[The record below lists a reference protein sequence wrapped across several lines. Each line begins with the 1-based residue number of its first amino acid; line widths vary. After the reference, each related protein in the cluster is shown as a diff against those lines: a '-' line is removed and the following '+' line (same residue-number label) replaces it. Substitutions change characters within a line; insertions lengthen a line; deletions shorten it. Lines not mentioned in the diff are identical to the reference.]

1 MMERETMT
9 IPQKVPE
16 LLAPAGDMEALRCAV
31 QFGADA
37 VYLAGT
43 RFGMRSAPR
52 NFTLDELREAVR
64 FAHENGV
71 RVYLTCNTLPRNY
84 ELQEIEAFIPEA
96 ATCGID
102 AFIAT
107 DLGVL
112 RMLRRLAPQTEI
124 HISTQ
129 AGVTNY
135 ASANVLY
142 EMGARRIIPAR
153 EISLAEIA
161 EIKRNI
167 PPDMDVECFI
177 HGAICVSFS
186 GRCLLSNYMTNR
198 DSNRGECAQP
208 CRWTYNLVEERRP
221 GEFYPLGEDE
231 DGSYILNARDMCMI
245 RHIPELVEAGVSSF
259 KIEGRAKS
267 NYYVSVVVNAYRCAI
282 DGYLKN
288 PSPDYVPEQWIL
300 DEVYKVSHRE
310 YCTGFFFG
318 HPKDNAE
325 IFYDQIYRRY
335 CETVAEVLSYDGTYL
350 HLRQRNKFCV
360 GDEIEFLE
368 PGKPP
373 VTFKVPE
380 LLTEEGESVE
390 AVPHPMMLFK
400 MPMEK
405 AVVPGSIVRR
415 STGELLE
422 I

>member
-1 MMERETMT
+1 MT
-9 IPQKVPE
+9 IPKKIPE

-43 RFGMRSAPR
+43 KFGMRSGPR
-52 NFTLDELREAVR
+52 NFTLDELREAVD
-64 FAHENGV
+64 FCHNKGV
-71 RVYLTCNTLPRNY
+71 RVYLTCNTLPRND
-84 ELQEIEAFIPEA
+84 ELRELEAFLPEA
-96 ATCGID
+96 AGCGID

-112 RMLRRLAPQTEI
+112 RMLRTLAPQTEV

-129 AGVTNY
+129 AGITNY

-161 EIKRNI
+161 EIRRRI
-167 PPDMDVECFI
+167 PSDMDIECFI

-198 DSNRGECAQP
+198 DSNRGDCAQP

-282 DGYLKN
+282 DGYLQN
-288 PSPDYVPEQWIL
+288 PSPDYVPQQWIL

-335 CETVAEVLSYDGTYL
+335 YETSAEVLSWDGTYL
-350 HLRQRNKFCV
+350 HLRQRNKFRV

-373 VTFKVPE
+373 ITVKVPE

-400 MPMEK
+400 MPFPTAIE
-405 AVVPGSIVRR
+405 PGSIVRR
-415 STGELLE
+415 ATAELRD